1 MTRLSKNELRFYFIA
16 WTCGILY
23 SLYHVYLAGRYISTG
38 HGSYYDF
45 AVGWSWIKRRQ
56 DISDGEWWSF
66 IPLIKKLVPWIAV
79 QLLISHFIKYKK
91 FNSTVLCGWYITV
104 TATFLWTQLGF
115 SGVLLFLIQPS
126 VVCLLIAIRNLP
138 LIYFVK
144 LGTLYLYQYD
154 PLMNLVWNDWLQ
166 VDQEWQYLLTVTIF
180 WIQLRSISCSVD
192 NVSRYQ
198 HKNLS
203 SFFKNFIEITAYC
216 LYLPTMFTGPFF
228 LYSDFRK
235 SLSGSEKWTVHRL
248 GVTVF
253 NLLRYT
259 FWLLVTE
266 LMMHFLY
273 TSALKS
279 YPERVGALNAWA
291 FYGFGYSMGQYFCNK
306 YIVVYGLA
314 GEFSRADDIDAP
326 PPPKCIGRVHLYSE
340 MWKHFD
346 RGLYQFLVKYIYGPI
361 AQYNFP
367 LKKFFASFL
376 TFSFIYV
383 WHGLAQYVFIWSLL
397 NFIGITIESIA
408 RYIGTSSVY
417 NYYLNKY
424 LSPKNARRF
433 HCLIAS
439 PLLSMSAISNFYFF
453 GGMAIGNLFTF
464 RFFQD
469 SWITICT
476 RIFFSYCC
484 CQVSTELKI
493 LETIKSKN
501 KLITN

>member
-1 MTRLSKNELRFYFIA
+1 MTRLCKNELKFYFIA
-16 WTCGILY
+16 WTSGVLY

-38 HGSYYDF
+38 YGSYYDF
-45 AVGWSWIKRRQ
+45 AVGWSWIKKRQ
-56 DISDGEWWSF
+56 DISDGEWWTF
-66 IPLIKKLVPWIAV
+66 IPLIKKLVPWVAG

-91 FNSTVLCGWYITV
+91 FNNTVLCSWYIII
-104 TATFLWTQLGF
+104 TATFIWTQLGL
-115 SGVLLFLIQPS
+115 SGVLFFLIQPS
-126 VVCLLIAIRNLP
+126 VVCLLIAIL
-138 LIYFVK
+138 
-144 LGTLYLYQYD
+144 
-154 PLMNLVWNDWLQ
+154 WNDWLK
-166 VDQEWQYLLTVTIF
+166 VNQEWQYLLTVTIF
-180 WIQLRSISCSVD
+180 WTQLRSISCSVD
-192 NVSRYQ
+192 NVTRYQ

-203 SFFKNFIEITAYC
+203 SFLKNLIEITAYC

-235 SLSGSEKWTVHRL
+235 GFNGSEKWTVRRV
-248 GVTVF
+248 GVTVL

-279 YPERVGALNAWA
+279 YPERVGAFNSWA
-291 FYGFGYSMGQYFCNK
+291 FYGFGYSMGQFFCNK

-376 TFSFIYV
+376 TFGFIYI
-383 WHGLAQYVFIWSLL
+383 WHGLAQYVFIWSLF

-408 RYIGTSSVY
+408 RYIGTSSAY
-417 NYYLNKY
+417 NYYLDKY

-439 PLLSMSAISNFYFF
+439 PLLSMSAVSNFYFF

-476 RIFFSYCC
+476 RTFFLYCC

-493 LETIKSKN
+493 LETIKLKN